1 MPITAEMADV
11 IKAEINKTI
20 ISIPMRI
27 PIFFI

>member
-1 MPITAEMADV
+1 MADA